1 MQDTKLVGTV
11 MYNLEQF
18 LKLVEIGSELE
29 LLKFYIENIR
39 LHCTFVAETSTKRI
53 HYKVTFYW

>member
-29 LLKFYIENIR
+29 LLKFYIENISF
-39 LHCTFVAETSTKRI
+39 HCTFVAETLTKKI
-53 HYKVTFYW
+53 H